1 MSIMINVKSNTK
13 QKQKQLKEIF
23 TMKNFIKTITISI
36 VLLATMTLIALGSIA
51 VLTKPKT
58 YTAET
63 ITSSNGTVAYSYSYK

>member
-1 MSIMINVKSNTK
+1 
-13 QKQKQLKEIF
+13 
-23 TMKNFIKTITISI
+23 MKNFIKTITISI